1 MAFIT
6 SFFIKP
12 KKPAL
17 VQMPAGTFTI
27 DRNGQ
32 ILTSTFPQSFQI
44 ADLQAIGKQVLAT
57 FLSARQAEM
66 PFAEISVLY
75 SALKLVAREQR
86 GGAVV
91 FLMPH
96 KLT

>member
-6 SFFIKP
+6 TFFIKP
-12 KKPAL
+12 QKPLL

-32 ILTSTFPQSFQI
+32 ILTSTFPQSFQTSH
-44 ADLQAIGKQVLAT
+44 LQAIGREVLAA
-57 FLSARQAEM
+57 FLAAKRAEM
-66 PFAEISVLY
+66 RFAEISILY

-91 FLMPH
+91 FLMPQNVA
-96 KLT
+96 